1 MANPATFENPA
12 NQACG
17 FVPSGRSRMTAVRR
31 VAIPAILGILAL
43 PAIGEGQP
51 TPVRP
56 SPRPLPRPVITRD
69 SPTPAKQPQVPPGRD
84 DVGGTSDG
92 PRVIPNVIGM
102 TTRAAIDALT
112 FTELRIVQRDSSTSS
127 MTAGLVVNQRPLAGT
142 PVNATK
148 AVTLFVATEA
158 RKPKPDNPCS
168 VRNVFIGVI
177 EGIINKNKPS
187 ARQPTDSRGCPIYV
201 PPDPPKEPV
210 VVPETVI
217 QDRTLVPDLRGN
229 SPPMV
234 TAALR
239 RNRLALGRVARD
251 YSDDADS
258 GRVFRQEPPAGTE
271 VVTLT
276 DVHVWYSVGLP
287 PPAPTFRVPRVVGL
301 ALAEAADSLRRAGFR
316 AGRVQYLTRRDAE
329 GRVVQQ
335 SPREGDA
342 ARRSDAV
349 DLTITT
355 PPSPV
360 TVPSVIDL
368 TREAARRRLESNGLG
383 VGRFTRVVRPGADGV
398 IVSQRPAPRTT
409 VDSGSLVDLVE
420 NRAPEVRRVRVPDLA
435 GKSVAAADSALRR
448 DSLVLGEVLRPA
460 VDAVDRVI
468 VQRPEP
474 GQTVLMHSAVT
485 VALGAES
492 PQPAP
497 TTRVPGVVS
506 LTLDSARR
514 ILANS
519 GFTQLSL
526 GGGGDAFTSASIVES
541 QAPPA
546 GTFAAP
552 NTLVS
557 LVAGAPPRLPPMPN
571 LIGQRRQVADVVA
584 ELDSLRMIVTSEVR
598 KLRLRDEVV
607 SQDPEHQR
615 PRRPDSTVDVVVEI
629 PFIPP
634 VAAAM
639 LGLVVVA
646 GVGGA
651 TVLKWHTRGP
661 TPPPSAVVLKP
672 VTREPAPPVLHAE
685 ERDTLIRAAFALHF
699 GRDAGPWNLELPSS
713 SIVKSEEW
721 PDA

>member
-1 MANPATFENPA
+1 
-12 NQACG
+12 
-17 FVPSGRSRMTAVRR
+17 
-31 VAIPAILGILAL
+31 
-43 PAIGEGQP
+43 
-51 TPVRP
+51 
-56 SPRPLPRPVITRD
+56 
-69 SPTPAKQPQVPPGRD
+69 
-84 DVGGTSDG
+84 
-92 PRVIPNVIGM
+92 
-102 TTRAAIDALT
+102 
-112 FTELRIVQRDSSTSS
+112 
-127 MTAGLVVNQRPLAGT
+127 
-142 PVNATK
+142 
-148 AVTLFVATEA
+148 
-158 RKPKPDNPCS
+158 
-168 VRNVFIGVI
+168 
-177 EGIINKNKPS
+177 
-187 ARQPTDSRGCPIYV
+187 
-201 PPDPPKEPV
+201 
-210 VVPETVI
+210 
-217 QDRTLVPDLRGN
+217 
-229 SPPMV
+229 MV

-342 ARRSDAV
+342 ARRNDAV

-355 PPSPV
+355 PPSQV
-360 TVPSVIDL
+360 TVPSVIEL
-368 TREAARRRLESNGLG
+368 TREAARRRLESEGLG
-383 VGRFTRVVRPGADGV
+383 VGRFTRVVRPGTDGV

-435 GKSVAAADSALRR
+435 GKSVAAADSALRS

-474 GQTVLMHSAVT
+474 GQTALMHSAVT
-485 VALGAES
+485 VALGTES
-492 PQPAP
+492 PAQPAP
-497 TTRVPGVVS
+497 TTRVPLVVS

-514 ILANS
+514 ILADS

-557 LVAGAPPRLPPMPN
+557 LVARAPPPLPPMPN

-607 SQDPEHQR
+607 SQDPGT
-615 PRRPDSTVDVVVEI
+615 SK
-629 PFIPP
+629 
-634 VAAAM
+634 AAP
-639 LGLVVVA
+639 A
-646 GVGGA
+646 GQ
-651 TVLKWHTRGP
+651 HC
-661 TPPPSAVVLKP
+661 
-672 VTREPAPPVLHAE
+672 
-685 ERDTLIRAAFALHF
+685 
-699 GRDAGPWNLELPSS
+699 
-713 SIVKSEEW
+713 
-721 PDA
+721 